1 MERIRTFVA
10 VAEELHFRRA
20 AERLHIVQPT
30 VSQQVRRLERE
41 LGVDLF
47 DRTTRAVTLTPAG
60 SEFLPHARA
69 IVGAEQVALEAMAA
83 LRTEHAAQAEILPSG
98 RTVAFRPFA
107 PPVPAMQT
115 YLAVRPTA
123 PAGRLAPLL
132 GACLTQDQ

>member
-1 MERIRTFVA
+1 M
-10 VAEELHFRRA
+10 
-20 AERLHIVQPT
+20 
-30 VSQQVRRLERE
+30 
-41 LGVDLF
+41 
-47 DRTTRAVTLTPAG
+47 TLTPAD

-83 LRTEHAAQAEILPSG
+83 LRTERAAQAEILPSG

-132 GACLTQDQ
+132 EACLTQDQ